1 MPAEHGRSRRQS
13 GSQGGSNLA
22 PCPVVRPSPDP
33 DRPAPEGVGT
43 DALSITEFYNR
54 VDRALRSAF
63 SSELWITGE
72 IRTMKVLPKG
82 HCFIDLVDPTNAQD
96 SGAPTLNV
104 KCWSTRWRSVRT
116 TLDSLGI
123 TLDAGMVVRARGK
136 VEFYKA
142 RGTVDFILSELD
154 TDALLGKVAAERARL
169 IKALVDEGLFDRQR
183 GLRVAALPLR
193 VGLVA
198 SPDTEGYHDFLGGLR
213 SSGMA
218 FEVTVAPT
226 AVQGKVAPGPGRRR
240 HLEPAGRT
248 PRRHRRRAGR
258 GIQGRPGRLRPG
270 ACGPR
275 HRHLCGPGLDRHR
288 PHRRPVG
295 RRRSGQPLVHHPDR
309 VRAGAGPPGHRL
321 LEAGR
326 RRRCRGGPD
335 GPRSRSWPPTGSWPP
350 ANGRWP
356 SVRVPNS
363 TAMATDSVTGPAR
376 YVACRRG
383 QLDTHAL
390 RLSARGE
397 ALTVAARRGLR
408 AEGEALVGRST
419 RLAAL
424 PGRKLL
430 AEDQRLDQW
439 RRLLGAYDY
448 QRQLERGY
456 SVTRDASGRVVR
468 SVHDVGTGARLR
480 TRVSD
485 GELVS
490 TVEETGTSDPASR
503 NSTATTHHDEGTQ

>member
-1 MPAEHGRSRRQS
+1 M
-13 GSQGGSNLA
+13 
-22 PCPVVRPSPDP
+22 
-33 DRPAPEGVGT
+33 GT

-226 AVQGKVAPGPGRRR
+226 AVQGKVAPARVAAAISNLQAELLDVIVVVRGGGSKADLAAFDQERVARAIATSVVPVWTGIGHTGDQSVADEVANRSFITPTECGQELALLVIDYWRRV
-240 HLEPAGRT
+240 EDAGAAVARMA
-248 PRRHRRRAGR
+248 RDRILAADRLLASRQRAAA
-258 GIQGRPGRLRPG
+258 IG
-270 ACGPR
+270 AR
-275 HRHLCGPGLDRHR
+275 AQLDRH
-288 PHRRPVG
+288 G
-295 RRRSGQPLVHHPDR
+295 DGL
-309 VRAGAGPPGHRL
+309 GHRARTL
-321 LEAGR
+321 
-326 RRRCRGGPD
+326 RGV
-335 GPRSRSWPPTGSWPP
+335 S
-350 ANGRWP
+350 
-356 SVRVPNS
+356 
-363 TAMATDSVTGPAR
+363 
-376 YVACRRG
+376 RG

-408 AEGEALVGRST
+408 AEDEALVGRST

-468 SVHDVGTGARLR
+468 SVHDVGTGGRLR